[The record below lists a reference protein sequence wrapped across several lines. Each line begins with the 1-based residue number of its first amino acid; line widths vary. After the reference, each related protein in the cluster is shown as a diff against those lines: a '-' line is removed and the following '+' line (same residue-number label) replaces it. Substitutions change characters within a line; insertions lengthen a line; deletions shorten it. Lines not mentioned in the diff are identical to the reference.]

1 MSKVTMTIE
10 LPKSIR
16 TSLGDTG
23 KWTEVP
29 LEQMPKRVVEQAVL
43 NGFIGA
49 LCNIS
54 RGKDEHGKA
63 NGDDVWARKR
73 EAKVKTWLG
82 GDWASTERGEQGMTL
97 LKEQFVSEQ
106 VTLAGMTV
114 KACEAAIAELVK
126 ETFGKEERVTFSRYL
141 DAVATH
147 LAKEEGASDYA
158 TIRAEIEADLAAR
171 AEAAAE
177 ERRKASAKV
186 DVKGIALAAF
196 KRAGK

>member
-1 MSKVTMTIE
+1 MSKITMTVE
-10 LPKSIR
+10 LPATIR
-16 TSLGDTG
+16 TSLGKTG

-29 LEQMPKRVVEQAVL
+29 VGQMPQRVIEQAVL
-43 NGFIGA
+43 QGFIGA

-54 RGKDEHGKA
+54 RGTDEHGRT
-63 NGDDVWARKR
+63 NSDDIWARKR

-82 GDWASTERGEQGMTL
+82 GNWMASERGEQGMTL
-97 LKEQFVSEQ
+97 LREQFICEQ
-106 VTLAGMTV
+106 MQIAGMTV
-114 KACEAAIAELVK
+114 SACEAAIAELVK
-126 ETFGKEERVTFSRYL
+126 ETFGKEERVTFGKYL

-147 LAKEEGASDYA
+147 LAKEDGAEPYA

-177 ERRKASAKV
+177 ERRKASAQV

-196 KRAGK
+196 KRK